1 MNKMLNR
8 NIKIDF
14 HIHSNASKH
23 KENSEVV
30 KESTEENLDIL
41 FGKLTEQGVNLFSF
55 TDHNVF
61 DKSLFLKA
69 KQLIDSKMYPEI
81 LGIIPGIEFDT
92 KLDED
97 ANNYGHML
105 VLFDYKEES
114 DLDRIVNVME
124 GKKININDY
133 YDKETFEK
141 ILRDIGLSVI
151 IFASQTRDPKNNSS
165 KDDRS
170 FNAQTVD
177 QEMYIKI
184 GYIDGFEF
192 QKGRVQGM
200 IQRYLRGINANEFPL
215 ITNSDCHD
223 WKHYPYHDESQ
234 NGMKKNEEKFFTTI
248 KCLPT
253 FRGLL
258 TAITSPET
266 RIDRNLENDEEVKV
280 IKEISIGGNA
290 VKMSSGINVIIGDN
304 GIGKTAILEI
314 LNSNHL
320 NKKPITYYANFQS
333 KNSIE
338 ISSDMKKSIK
348 YLEQSGITKK
358 RDKGVLLESVK
369 AIGNVDTAH
378 FETEVKKYGKSLET
392 YLANNIEISNKIQ
405 QLNNMNLL
413 FSGIENKIRTYFV
426 QINNDLNTY
435 DLSDPN
441 DIYINELDEIIK
453 KLNNHMKLIELYSAD
468 DLKKIESAIANLKS
482 IYDKFLEKKL
492 KLQSEAKIKNIIIN
506 HVKKYDAETHTK
518 RSTEDKRLVEYGK
531 QKQDAKNEIL
541 NLISSLNSDVKVD
554 AYPCFDESYGK
565 LEIPQNGF
573 VFKKMT
579 KFYGIE
585 TKNIFFETIFNKKF
599 SSENE
604 VLKIDSIAI
613 LSESV
618 KGSSSDNL
626 GEIFSKYNKNI
637 EQFIDDMC
645 KEKEEIYEASADDVV
660 GTTPG
665 QLAYVYLKFN
675 FLENKDWDLLILDQ
689 PEENL
694 SSQKISGD
702 LIKYLNS
709 IRNNKQ
715 IIIVTHTPLLVVN
728 LDADN
733 IIFLSKIDNKLNV
746 KSGCLEYVNSDFDM
760 LNIIANNIEGGAQ
773 SIRRR
778 LRLYETQ
785 NYNNKE

>member
-124 GKKININDY
+124 GNEININDY
-133 YDKETFEK
+133 YEKETFEK

-165 KDDRS
+165 KGDRS

-200 IQRYLRGINANEFPL
+200 IKRYLRGINANEFPL

-223 WKHYPYHDESQ
+223 WKHYPYHDENQ
-234 NGMKKNEEKFFTTI
+234 TRKTENEEKSFTTI

-280 IKEISIGGNA
+280 IKTISIGRDI
-290 VKMSSGINVIIGDN
+290 VEMSPGINVIIGDN

-314 LNSNHL
+314 LNSNYSKKRKANHYL
-320 NKKPITYYANFQS
+320 AFQKENKIDIDFVSGKVVN
-333 KNSIE
+333 
-338 ISSDMKKSIK
+338 
-348 YLEQSGITKK
+348 YLEQSGITSM
-358 RDKGVLLESVK
+358 RNDGTLLEN
-369 AIGNVDTAH
+369 INVNESIDTTP
-378 FETEVKKYGKSLET
+378 FRNKIEKYRDSLKKYLQT
-392 YLANNIEISNKIQ
+392 NIEINSKKKKLENIVLQFSDSKNWGNPFFVHVVNDLSTENYNNVDYSHVDELKNVIETLEKHLKTEVWYSAEQLQKIDIAIKNLQ
-405 QLNNMNLL
+405 QVFDELNDSRAKLDNENFVKNIIVSHITNYESVINTKRTTKDKALSKYEEDKQNMKTEIMSLISKLNM
-413 FSGIENKIRTYFV
+413 ENKICEYPRFEDGYG
-426 QINNDLNTY
+426 
-435 DLSDPN
+435 
-441 DIYINELDEIIK
+441 EIKISEKGFTFIK
-453 KLNNHMKLIELYSAD
+453 KA
-468 DLKKIESAIANLKS
+468 
-482 IYDKFLEKKL
+482 KF
-492 KLQSEAKIKNIIIN
+492 SE
-506 HVKKYDAETHTK
+506 T
-518 RSTEDKRLVEYGK
+518 
-531 QKQDAKNEIL
+531 
-541 NLISSLNSDVKVD
+541 
-554 AYPCFDESYGK
+554 
-565 LEIPQNGF
+565 
-573 VFKKMT
+573 
-579 KFYGIE
+579 E
-585 TKNIFFETIFNKKF
+585 TKNEFFEMVFNQEFKTK
-599 SSENE
+599 E
-604 VLKIDSIAI
+604 KILQINSIET
-613 LSESV
+613 LSKSV
-618 KGSSSDNL
+618 KGSTSDIMND
-626 GEIFSKYNKNI
+626 IFNKFDNNVKKFIEEMCNVTDDIFEATTNSKIGN
-637 EQFIDDMC
+637 
-645 KEKEEIYEASADDVV
+645 
-660 GTTPG
+660 TPG
-665 QLAYVYLKFN
+665 QLAYTYLKFN
-675 FLENKDWDLLILDQ
+675 FLENKDWNLLILDQ

-694 SSQKISGD
+694 SSQKISNE
-702 LIKYLNS
+702 LITYLNK
-709 IRNNKQ
+709 IRDNKQ

-733 IIFLSKIDNKLNV
+733 IIFLSKENDRLKA
-746 KSGCLEYVNSDFDM
+746 KSGCLEYVDSKIDM
-760 LNIIANNIEGGAQ
+760 LKIIADNIEGGAQ
-773 SIRRR
+773 SIKRR
-778 LRLYETQ
+778 LKLYETQ
-785 NYNNKE
+785 NWNSKE